1 MIGTRPLL
9 LVAAGAAIAGFA
21 GSIAIEDA
29 VGRGALSPSWHG
41 LLGALLGCGAIAAV
55 VVSFIHAQRQQ
66 RNGFG
71 WAVGALLFPYAAPLV
86 LAALPAAGGAVV
98 SDAEQSA
105 GLKAV
110 LAGKWICPCGQVRD
124 DGREGELCATCGKP
138 LLRFVAAEPDQ
149 RCSGCGFLF
158 SDGAARLDEQMV
170 DVWSRKGFRCSSC
183 GGSVCLSCIPKDRDG
198 EATFHCPCG
207 GGLAIRL

>member
-9 LVAAGAAIAGFA
+9 LMAAGAAIAGFA
-21 GSIAIEDA
+21 GSIAIEGA
-29 VGRGALSPSWHG
+29 VGSSALSSSWQG
-41 LLGALLGCGAIAAV
+41 LLGALLGCGAIAAA

-71 WAVGALLFPYAAPLV
+71 WAIGALLFPYAAPVV
-86 LAALPAAGGAVV
+86 LAALPAAGGVSV
-98 SDAEQSA
+98 SDPEQAA

-124 DGREGELCATCGKP
+124 DGREGALCDACGKP
-138 LLRFVAAEPDQ
+138 LLRFVAAEPGQ
-149 RCSGCGFLF
+149 RCAGCGFLF
-158 SDGAARLDEQMV
+158 SDGAVRLDEQMV
-170 DVWSRKGFRCSSC
+170 DVWSRKGFRCSAC
-183 GGSVCLSCIPKDRDG
+183 GCSVCLSCLPRNGDG
-198 EATFHCPCG
+198 DIAFHCSCG